1 MFLFLFLF
9 PFPFPFLF
17 LFLFL
22 LPGCCFG
29 TYRPPPW
36 MNATPGAGIAS
47 SGEILLQG
55 SGYRTLLISGAR
67 DVRFYAH
74 NTEQDFGALSLLPPL
89 VLTDLHTLLS
99 LCNIIL
105 AFSSEQDGCHVIYMV
120 TTCLSMRTKC
130 QCDCP
135 CFSILHRAVPDFYTG
150 NAHTEIRDSYN
161 VSLYGTKSEGNNV
174 DIWIANS
181 DLVSVHGYGTIA

>member
-1 MFLFLFLF
+1 MPRLNSDRCAEGKETRCPFLFLFLFLFLVLF
-9 PFPFPFLF
+9 PFPFPFPFLVLF
-17 LFLFL
+17 PFPFL

-120 TTCLSMRTKC
+120 TPA
-130 QCDCP
+130 CP
-135 CFSILHRAVPDFYTG
+135 CELNVSVTVRAFYT
-150 NAHTEIRDSYN
+150 APCC
-161 VSLYGTKSEGNNV
+161 
-174 DIWIANS
+174 A
-181 DLVSVHGYGTIA
+181 